1 MDATDPINSP
11 EGEAVDG
18 ATVEPS
24 ARALN
29 PGSTVAKSRAVVG
42 ECRGELT
49 LQPDEADRI
58 NQLLSQ
64 ENFRFLVYT
73 PQPESSKM
81 WRKPAEYESVRALS
95 ERGVGSGSFESRRS
109 KSQFSLKSADSREDD
124 AQTVSSYD
132 ASEKRSLRKRK
143 QRVRYYEE
151 FAQDLTDGNYRE
163 LRHEKP
169 PKSQREGLK
178 KQHSGSYERQQSQQL
193 YRAVPI
199 LSRNLPK
206 LPKDTWEYTAYRMLQ
221 AIKYMDTDKWFWYPV
236 DPVADGVPNYPKIVH
251 TPMDFHTITE
261 RLHMRQ
267 YSNPFAF
274 QCDCRQIFFNA
285 FLFYQPDN
293 VIWQAAEHL
302 AKILEEKLSNT
313 RYLHPDEFHSLLQK
327 GEDAMRATLLEYNE
341 ATFLRKNKWNS
352 GSLGLDDAEAMKPLE
367 KRKAAQNHRS
377 KHVIDEYMYTGDDD
391 DDSFNELSSVAS
403 ADDFMLPMDGGR
415 GRPKG
420 FKKKG
425 SHSKPYGLNR
435 KHKFGD
441 ASEESDSG
449 QRVKFV
455 GDFPVP
461 EVGRVLPPPPPALS
475 TMQKASPLD
484 KGITPSQTRTLHVN
498 LSRLAP
504 NQRKAALELIE
515 DDLGILGET
524 FMHDRTFTFDPS
536 LLPVDKQR
544 RVFLY
549 VNAMVKRNIEEM
561 HAEYA
566 RRKKPKPQPEI
577 AIHDAKEVVRQN
589 PSEIFDA
596 SSSSSSISDVAS
608 NFLSSDDFFDSSD
621 DEPVSVNEE
630 AKQRVP
636 DDAPLPEYTPVD
648 EQKSEKVQ
656 LTRGIMGDHADFF
669 THVESPPLNDDGSQG
684 QQGKKSAWMEW
695 KGQAIHHGTVAQ
707 ENGVEPLSVDE
718 KIAESFDAR
727 I

>member
-1 MDATDPINSP
+1 MEAIDPINSP
-11 EGEAVDG
+11 EGEATAA

-24 ARALN
+24 ARDLN
-29 PGSTVAKSRAVVG
+29 PGSTVAKSTAVVSK
-42 ECRGELT
+42 CRGELT
-49 LQPDEADRI
+49 LTPEEAEKI

-64 ENFRFLVYT
+64 ENYRFLVYT
-73 PQPESSKM
+73 PPPESSKM
-81 WRKPAEYESVRALS
+81 WRKPADYESIHTLS
-95 ERGVGSGSFESRRS
+95 DRGGASGSFESRRS
-109 KSQFSLKSADSREDD
+109 KSQFSLKSGDSREDD
-124 AQTVSSYD
+124 ARTVSSID
-132 ASEKRSLRKRK
+132 NAEKRSLRKRK
-143 QRVRYYEE
+143 QRVRYYDE
-151 FAQDLTDGNYRE
+151 FVPDFTESNYQE
-163 LRHEKP
+163 ISHEKSH
-169 PKSQREGLK
+169 KSQKDAPR
-178 KQHSGSYERQQSQQL
+178 KQQSGSYERQPAQQL

-206 LPKDTWEYTAYRMLQ
+206 LPKDTWEYTAYRTLQ
-221 AIKYMDTDKWFWYPV
+221 AIKYMDNDKWFWYPV
-236 DPVADGVPNYPKIVH
+236 DPVADGVPDYPKVVH
-251 TPMDFHTITE
+251 TPMDFHTIIE

-285 FLFYQPDN
+285 FLFYQPNN

-302 AKILEEKLSNT
+302 AKALEEKLQST
-313 RYLHPDEFHSLLQK
+313 RYLHPDEFHTLLQK
-327 GEDAMRATLLEYNE
+327 GEDAMRATLLEYNQT
-341 ATFLRKNKWNS
+341 TFLRKAKWNAA
-352 GSLGLDDAEAMKPLE
+352 SLGLDYAEAMKPLE

-377 KHVIDEYMYTGDDD
+377 KDIIDEYMYAIDDD

-403 ADDFMLPMDGGR
+403 ADDFALPVNAGR
-415 GRPKG
+415 SRPKKTKSKVPYW
-420 FKKKG
+420 KKYNVNPK
-425 SHSKPYGLNR
+425 N
-435 KHKFGD
+435 KFD
-441 ASEESDSG
+441 NLSEESDSG
-449 QRVKFV
+449 SRLKFE
-455 GDFPVP
+455 GEFPVP
-461 EVGRVLPPPPPALS
+461 DVGRVLPPPPPVPS
-475 TMQKASPLD
+475 MHKASPLE
-484 KGITPSQTRTLHVN
+484 KGITLIQTRTLNVN

-515 DDLGILGET
+515 DDLGIVGET
-524 FMHDRTFTFDPS
+524 FMYDRTFTFDPS

-544 RVFLY
+544 RVFIY
-549 VNAMVKRNIEEM
+549 VSAMVKRNLEDM
-561 HAEYA
+561 QATFT
-566 RRKKPKPQPEI
+566 RKKKPKPQKDVPV
-577 AIHDAKEVVRQN
+577 HDANEISRPN

-621 DEPVSVNEE
+621 DEPVSANGKSEKP
-630 AKQRVP
+630 ASN
-636 DDAPLPEYTPVD
+636 DAPLPEYTPVD

-669 THVESPPLNDDGSQG
+669 THVESPPLNEDGSQG